1 MACPKGGPKFDGK
14 GPRKGGKGAGKQAKA
29 VGMLKGKATKYP
41 MGESYAGEL
50 KAVKASKKK
59 K

>member
-14 GPRKGGKGAGKQAKA
+14 GPRKSGKNAGKAVKA
-29 VGMLKGKATKYP
+29 TGMLKAKATKYP
-41 MGESYAGEL
+41 MGESYAGEM

>member
-14 GPRKGGKGAGKQAKA
+14 GPRSGGKGRGKLAKA
-29 VGMLKGKATKYP
+29 VGTMKGKATKFP
-41 MGESYAGEL
+41 MGESYAGEM